1 MTTCVTDKCVKY
13 AMILFSVQPEVRLV
27 LLTGINDSTR
37 ISVVPKFSNSLQ
49 CDEFNM
55 KS

>member
-13 AMILFSVQPEVRLV
+13 AMEVRLV